1 MKKFPYLSNDVL
13 KKSIQIKS
21 NLIDIIFS
29 QDELSNK
36 SFTTLFLCVV
46 NLIFEIKQNEIK
58 NELLLSNDNLTI
70 MNKEKIQVFEL
81 LDLFISWLPSQVSKN
96 WTKMSAFL
104 EVIYIHNKV
113 LPRFKSIRKFTN
125 SISNVKRNYL

>member
-36 SFTTLFLCVV
+36 SF
-46 NLIFEIKQNEIK
+46 KQNK
-58 NELLLSNDNLTI
+58 L
-70 MNKEKIQVFEL
+70 V
-81 LDLFISWLPSQVSKN
+81 
-96 WTKMSAFL
+96 
-104 EVIYIHNKV
+104 
-113 LPRFKSIRKFTN
+113 
-125 SISNVKRNYL
+125 